1 MSRVVFAFFIMK
13 KFKEGKVFSKEI
25 LVIEDEP
32 SLREAAS
39 IKLKKEGFS
48 FLLAENA
55 EAGLK
60 ILEKEKPDL
69 IWLDL
74 LMPGMGGLAF
84 LEKIRQNPKWRNI
97 PVMIVSVSAS
107 PEKIRL
113 AFGLNVVDYLV
124 KSQFQLSDI
133 VRRVKEFTKK

>member
-1 MSRVVFAFFIMK
+1 MK
-13 KFKEGKVFSKEI
+13 KQGGKKAVLKKI

-32 SLREAAS
+32 PLREAIS
-39 IKLKKEGFS
+39 LKLKKEGF
-48 FLLAENA
+48 LCWPAENA

-84 LEKIRQNPKWRNI
+84 LEKIRQHPEWQNI
-97 PVMIVSVSAS
+97 PVVIVSVSAS

-113 AFGLNVVDYLV
+113 AFGFNVVDYLV
-124 KSQFQLSDI
+124 KSQFQLGDI
-133 VRRVKEFTKK
+133 VKRIGDFVKK